1 MSIGIIGGAD
11 GPTSIYLAGELGW
24 NWLNIFGIIIVL
36 LMLIPN
42 IIYVIRFP
50 GQKNKSE
57 NQVMNILEQAGR
69 YASMF
74 LMIFNI
80 GIGEM
85 GFSSLGLF
93 FAYFLGNAILL
104 LAYWIV
110 WILFFIKRS
119 NGKSI
124 ALAVIPTGIFLLS
137 GLTLEYILL
146 IISALVFGIAHIYVT
161 YKNFK
166 EVSDE
171 P

>member
-1 MSIGIIGGAD
+1 MNIGIIGGAD

-24 NWLNIFGIIIVL
+24 NWLNIFGIIIVV
-36 LMLIPN
+36 LMRIPN
-42 IIYVIRFP
+42 IIYAIRFP

-57 NQVMNILEQAGR
+57 NQVMNILEQAGK
-69 YASMF
+69 YVSMF

-93 FAYFLGNAILL
+93 FAYFLGNGILL

-110 WILFFIKRS
+110 WILFFVKPANWKR
-119 NGKSI
+119 I
-124 ALAVIPTGIFLLS
+124 VLAIIPTGIFLLS
-137 GLTLEYILL
+137 GLTLENILL
-146 IISALVFGIAHIYVT
+146 IISALIFGSAHIYCT